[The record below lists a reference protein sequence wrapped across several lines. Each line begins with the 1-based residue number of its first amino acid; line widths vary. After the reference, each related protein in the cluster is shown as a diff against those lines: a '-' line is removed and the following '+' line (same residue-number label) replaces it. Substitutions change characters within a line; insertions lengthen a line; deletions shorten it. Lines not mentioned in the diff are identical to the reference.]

1 LDNDKRIFQ
10 VVGSSKELP
19 RKKRNLMNHSRKEGS
34 GDKIK
39 KSSKP
44 LNSRN
49 RGVVMRNIADDY
61 ANYQNRSLLTRL
73 LEGKNATL
81 VVLLIVVLGGGYLI
95 NENNKALLDLSLSIK
110 SLVEKERSFH
120 DYLPKSHDKDSR
132 NK

>member
-1 LDNDKRIFQ
+1 MDNDKRIFQ

-19 RKKRNLMNHSRKEGS
+19 RKKRNVMNHSRKEGS
-34 GDKIK
+34 GIKIRN
-39 KSSKP
+39 SSKP
-44 LNSRN
+44 LNSRS
-49 RGVVMRNIADDY
+49 RGVVMRNVSDDY
-61 ANYQNRSLLTRL
+61 ANYQNMSLLARL

-120 DYLPKSHDKDSR
+120 EYPSKSYNTESR